1 MTASD
6 ATATIK
12 NGISEPGFDKTA
24 QRILN
29 LFFVLNSSPEPLTT
43 EQIVLDSDLGYGSG
57 NIDSDKRKF
66 RRDRDKLFERG
77 IVIREVRAAGAQE
90 TEESAWT
97 IDREHTFAAGGLI
110 TADDADILL
119 DAIDQTLA
127 TGSSA
132 FATPLADI
140 RSKIAYLAGTST
152 TGEPPAHRTPTV
164 DAVWTAFAERCALRF
179 LYQNSRGEQKERTV
193 CVYGMFEREGTA
205 YFCGLDNATDEIRTF
220 RCDRIVR
227 AWRPSKAYSIPADFN
242 LNDRLFFSFDFAD
255 RDPVAATFS
264 FAPQAQADMVSG
276 LTRGRGELAHTEE
289 GWTWTIGVRD
299 LDAAASFC
307 MEHAMDGM
315 RPVAPKELKQAWNRL
330 IERTVHEHARA

>member
-12 NGISEPGFDKTA
+12 KGAPEPGFDKTA

-66 RRDRDKLFERG
+66 RRDRDKLLERG

-119 DAIDQTLA
+119 NAIDQTLA
-127 TGSSA
+127 AGSSA
-132 FATPLADI
+132 FAAPLADI
-140 RSKIAYLAGTST
+140 RSKIAYLTGMST
-152 TGEPPAHRTPTV
+152 TGEAPIRRSPAV
-164 DAVWTAFAERCALRF
+164 DAVWSAFAERCALRF
-179 LYQNSRGEQKERTV
+179 LYQNGRGEQRERTV

-205 YFCGLDNATDEIRTF
+205 YFCGLDNATDNIRTF
-220 RCDRIVR
+220 RCDRIIR
-227 AWRPSKAYSIPADFN
+227 AWRPSKAYTILRISTSTITYSLSSILPTVHPLRLRSRSRVRRRPIWSAVSHADEAN
-242 LNDRLFFSFDFAD
+242 SR
-255 RDPVAATFS
+255 
-264 FAPQAQADMVSG
+264 
-276 LTRGRGELAHTEE
+276 
-289 GWTWTIGVRD
+289 
-299 LDAAASFC
+299 
-307 MEHAMDGM
+307 
-315 RPVAPKELKQAWNRL
+315 APKQSGPGPLTCATLKPQPHFAWPMPWM
-330 IERTVHEHARA
+330 A

>member
-6 ATATIK
+6 TTVTNKKGAP
-12 NGISEPGFDKTA
+12 EPGFDKTA

-29 LFFVLNSSPEPLTT
+29 LLFVLNSSPEPLTT

-66 RRDRDKLFERG
+66 RRDREKLLERG
-77 IVIREVRAAGAQE
+77 ITIKEVRATGAQE

-97 IDREHTFAAGGLI
+97 IDREHTFTAGGLI

-127 TGSSA
+127 TGSAA
-132 FATPLADI
+132 FATPLAGI
-140 RSKIAYLAGTST
+140 RSKIAYLTGAST
-152 TGEPPAHRTPTV
+152 VEEPPARRSPAV
-164 DAVWTAFAERCALRF
+164 DAVWSAFAERCALRF
-179 LYQNSRGEQKERTV
+179 LYQNGHGEQKERTV
-193 CVYGMFEREGTA
+193 CVYGMFEHEGVA

-242 LNDRLFFSFDFAD
+242 LNDRLFFEFDFAD
-255 RDPVAATFS
+255 CKPVMATFS

-276 LTRGRGELAHTEE
+276 LTRGRGELTRTEE
-289 GWTWTIGVRD
+289 GWTWTVGVRD
-299 LDAAASFC
+299 LNAAASFC

-315 RPVAPKELKQAWNRL
+315 RPVAPDALKLAWNHL

>member
-6 ATATIK
+6 TTTSNK
-12 NGISEPGFDKTA
+12 KGTPGPSFDKTA

-66 RRDRDKLFERG
+66 RRDRDKLLERG
-77 IVIREVRAAGAQE
+77 IVIKEVRPAGAQE
-90 TEESAWT
+90 TEESSWT

-132 FATPLADI
+132 FAAPLADI
-140 RSKIAYLAGTST
+140 RSKIAYL
-152 TGEPPAHRTPTV
+152 TGISAADETPIHRSPTV
-164 DAVWTAFAERCALRF
+164 DAVWSAFAERCALRF
-179 LYQNSRGEQKERTV
+179 LYQNGRGEQKERTV
-193 CVYGMFEREGTA
+193 CVYGMFEHDGTA
-205 YFCGLDNATDEIRTF
+205 YFCGLDNATDNIRTF

-227 AWRPSKAYSIPADFN
+227 AWRPSRAYTIPADFN
-242 LNDRLFFSFDFAD
+242 LNDYLFFEFDFAD
-255 RDPVAATFS
+255 RPPVAATFS
-264 FAPQAQADMVSG
+264 FARESQADMVSG
-276 LTRGRGELAHTEE
+276 LTRGRGNLARSEE
-289 GWTWTIGVRD
+289 GWTWTVDVRD
-299 LDAAASFC
+299 FDAAASFC
-307 MEHAMDGM
+307 MAHAMDGM
-315 RPVAPKELKQAWNRL
+315 RPVAPDALKLAWNRL

>member
-12 NGISEPGFDKTA
+12 KGAPEPGFDKTA

-66 RRDRDKLFERG
+66 RRDRDKLLERG

-119 DAIDQTLA
+119 NAIDQTLA
-127 TGSSA
+127 AGSST
-132 FATPLADI
+132 FAAPLADI
-140 RSKIAYLAGTST
+140 RSKIAYLTGMSRGTD
-152 TGEPPAHRTPTV
+152 PPLSRR
-164 DAVWTAFAERCALRF
+164 RCGMECLCRALRAALF
-179 LYQNSRGEQKERTV
+179 VPKRTRRTTRADRLRLRHVRARGHGILLRPRQCHRQYQNIPLRPYHSRLEA
-193 CVYGMFEREGTA
+193 FESLRHS
-205 YFCGLDNATDEIRTF
+205 CGF
-220 RCDRIVR
+220 Q
-227 AWRPSKAYSIPADFN
+227 PQ
-242 LNDRLFFSFDFAD
+242 RL
-255 RDPVAATFS
+255 
-264 FAPQAQADMVSG
+264 
-276 LTRGRGELAHTEE
+276 
-289 GWTWTIGVRD
+289 
-299 LDAAASFC
+299 
-307 MEHAMDGM
+307 
-315 RPVAPKELKQAWNRL
+315 L
-330 IERTVHEHARA
+330 IL

>member
-12 NGISEPGFDKTA
+12 KGNSEPSFDKTA

-66 RRDRDKLFERG
+66 RRDRDKLLERG

-119 DAIDQTLA
+119 NAIDQTLA
-127 TGSSA
+127 AGSSA
-132 FATPLADI
+132 FAAPLADI
-140 RSKIAYLAGTST
+140 RSQTIRHVDDRRGTD
-152 TGEPPAHRTPTV
+152 PPLSRR
-164 DAVWTAFAERCALRF
+164 RCGMECLCRALRAALF
-179 LYQNSRGEQKERTV
+179 VPK
-193 CVYGMFEREGTA
+193 
-205 YFCGLDNATDEIRTF
+205 
-220 RCDRIVR
+220 R
-227 AWRPSKAYSIPADFN
+227 AR
-242 LNDRLFFSFDFAD
+242 
-255 RDPVAATFS
+255 
-264 FAPQAQADMVSG
+264 
-276 LTRGRGELAHTEE
+276 
-289 GWTWTIGVRD
+289 
-299 LDAAASFC
+299 
-307 MEHAMDGM
+307 
-315 RPVAPKELKQAWNRL
+315 
-330 IERTVHEHARA
+330 

>member
-12 NGISEPGFDKTA
+12 KGNSEPSFDKTA

-66 RRDRDKLFERG
+66 RRDRDKLLERG
-77 IVIREVRAAGAQE
+77 ILIKEVRPAGAQE
-90 TEESAWT
+90 TEESSWT

-119 DAIDQTLA
+119 NAIDQTIA
-127 TGSSA
+127 AGSST
-132 FATPLADI
+132 FAAPLADI
-140 RSKIAYLAGTST
+140 RSKIAYL
-152 TGEPPAHRTPTV
+152 TGMSAVDEAPIRRSPTV
-164 DAVWTAFAERCALRF
+164 DAVWSAFAERCALRF
-179 LYQNSRGEQKERTV
+179 LYQNGRGEQKERTV
-193 CVYGMFEREGTA
+193 CVYGMFEREGVA
-205 YFCGLDNATDEIRTF
+205 YFCGLDNATDDIRTF

-227 AWRPSKAYSIPADFN
+227 N
-242 LNDRLFFSFDFAD
+242 
-255 RDPVAATFS
+255 
-264 FAPQAQADMVSG
+264 G
-276 LTRGRGELAHTEE
+276 LTRGRGELAHTDS
-289 GWTWTIGVRD
+289 GWTWTVDVRD
-299 LDAAASFC
+299 LEAAASFC
-307 MEHAMDGM
+307 MAHAMDGM
-315 RPVAPKELKQAWNRL
+315 RPMAPKSLKQAWNHL

>member
-12 NGISEPGFDKTA
+12 KGTPEPGFDKTA

-66 RRDRDKLFERG
+66 RRDRDKLLERG

-127 TGSSA
+127 AGSSA
-132 FATPLADI
+132 FAAPLADI
-140 RSKIAYLAGTST
+140 RSS
-152 TGEPPAHRTPTV
+152 
-164 DAVWTAFAERCALRF
+164 AFAERCALRF
-179 LYQNSRGEQKERTV
+179 LYQNGRGEQRERTV

-205 YFCGLDNATDEIRTF
+205 YFCGLDNATGNIRTF
-220 RCDRIVR
+220 RCDRIIR
-227 AWRPSKAYSIPADFN
+227 AWRPSKAYAIPADFN
-242 LNDRLFFSFDFAD
+242 LNDYLFFEFDFAD
-255 RDPVAATFS
+255 RPPVAATFS
-264 FAPQAQADMVSG
+264 FAREAQADMING
-276 LTRGRGELAHTEE
+276 LTRGRGELMRTETE
-289 GWTWTIGVRD
+289 WTWTVDVRD
-299 LDAAASFC
+299 FEAAASFC
-307 MEHAMDGM
+307 MAHAMDGM
-315 RPVAPKELKQAWNRL
+315 RPVAPDSLKQAWNHL

>member
-12 NGISEPGFDKTA
+12 KGAPEPGFDKTA

-66 RRDRDKLFERG
+66 RRDRDKLLERG

-127 TGSSA
+127 AGSSA
-132 FATPLADI
+132 FAAPLADI
-140 RSKIAYLAGTST
+140 RSKIAYLTGMST
-152 TGEPPAHRTPTV
+152 TGEAPIRRSRR
-164 DAVWTAFAERCALRF
+164 RCGMECLCRALRAALF
-179 LYQNSRGEQKERTV
+179 VPKRTRRTTRADRLRLRNVRARGYGILLRPRQCHRQDQNIPLRPHHSRLETFESLRHSRGFQ
-193 CVYGMFEREGTA
+193 
-205 YFCGLDNATDEIRTF
+205 
-220 RCDRIVR
+220 
-227 AWRPSKAYSIPADFN
+227 PQ
-242 LNDRLFFSFDFAD
+242 RL
-255 RDPVAATFS
+255 
-264 FAPQAQADMVSG
+264 
-276 LTRGRGELAHTEE
+276 
-289 GWTWTIGVRD
+289 
-299 LDAAASFC
+299 
-307 MEHAMDGM
+307 
-315 RPVAPKELKQAWNRL
+315 L
-330 IERTVHEHARA
+330 IL

>member
-6 ATATIK
+6 TTATNK
-12 NGISEPGFDKTA
+12 KGSPEPGFDKTA

-29 LFFVLNSSPEPLTT
+29 GFFVLIFSHEPLTT
-43 EQIVLDSDLGYGSG
+43 EQIVLVSDLGYGSG

-66 RRDRDKLFERG
+66 RRDREKLLERG
-77 IVIREVRAAGAQE
+77 ITIKEVRTAGAQE

-140 RSKIAYLAGTST
+140 RFKIAYLAGTST
-152 TGEPPAHRTPTV
+152 TGEPPAHRSPTV

-276 LTRGRGELAHTEE
+276 LPRGRGELAHTEE
-289 GWTWTIGVRD
+289 AWTWTIGVRD

-330 IERTVHEHARA
+330 IERTVHEHARS

>member
-12 NGISEPGFDKTA
+12 KGEPEPGFDKTA

-66 RRDRDKLFERG
+66 RRDRDKLLERG

-119 DAIDQTLA
+119 NAIDQTLA
-127 TGSSA
+127 AGSST
-132 FATPLADI
+132 FAAPLADI
-140 RSKIAYLAGTST
+140 RSKIAYLTGMST
-152 TGEPPAHRTPTV
+152 TGEAPIRRSPAV
-164 DAVWTAFAERCALRF
+164 DAVWSAFAERCALRF
-179 LYQNSRGEQKERTV
+179 LYQNGRGEQRERTV

-205 YFCGLDNATDEIRTF
+205 YFCGLDNATDNIRTF
-220 RCDRIVR
+220 RCDRIIR
-227 AWRPSKAYSIPADFN
+227 AWRPSKAYAIPADFN
-242 LNDRLFFSFDFAD
+242 LNDYLFFEFDFAD
-255 RDPVAATFS
+255 RPPVAATFS
-264 FAPQAQADMVSG
+264 FAREAQADMVSG
-276 LTRGRGELAHTEE
+276 LTRGRGELMRTEAE
-289 GWTWTIGVRD
+289 WTWTVDVRD
-299 LDAAASFC
+299 FEAAASFC
-307 MEHAMDGM
+307 MAHAMDGM
-315 RPVAPKELKQAWNRL
+315 RPVAPDALKRAWNHL